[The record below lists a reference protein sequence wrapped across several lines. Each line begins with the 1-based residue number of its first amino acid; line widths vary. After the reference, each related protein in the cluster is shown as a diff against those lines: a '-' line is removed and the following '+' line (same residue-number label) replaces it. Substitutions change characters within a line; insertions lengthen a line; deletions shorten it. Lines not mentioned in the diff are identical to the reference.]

1 MIRDERGFVLIAV
14 LWLLVALSAVGL
26 DAGLRGRSERLAAA
40 NAIDETRARAAAQ
53 AGAEYARSRLTAAML
68 DQADELRAE
77 AAARRNR
84 DRGNRALSVRRL
96 FRDADPVDDPWR
108 DPEELLVTQL
118 AVGDAVFDLRVRD
131 TGAALNLNEADEETL
146 RQFFSQGLRLD
157 FALADRITQGILDWR
172 DEDDIPRLGG
182 GEREQYLREGLP
194 VLPSNGPFSSI
205 HEIAYVRGMT
215 AEVLARALPYLS
227 VIGSGRINVNA
238 APEPVLLAVPGMT
251 PAVATQ
257 LLLDRENGILPRRVD
272 DVLDMLAA
280 SPGSSRRA
288 RERELERAITLV
300 TTEVE
305 ILSEGWVQGSPIR
318 STIHVIVTR
327 AEEGALVVWRSVE

>member
-1 MIRDERGFVLIAV
+1 
-14 LWLLVALSAVGL
+14 
-26 DAGLRGRSERLAAA
+26 
-40 NAIDETRARAAAQ
+40 
-53 AGAEYARSRLTAAML
+53 
-68 DQADELRAE
+68 
-77 AAARRNR
+77 
-84 DRGNRALSVRRL
+84 
-96 FRDADPVDDPWR
+96 
-108 DPEELLVTQL
+108 
-118 AVGDAVFDLRVRD
+118 
-131 TGAALNLNEADEETL
+131 
-146 RQFFSQGLRLD
+146 
-157 FALADRITQGILDWR
+157 
-172 DEDDIPRLGG
+172 
-182 GEREQYLREGLP
+182 
-194 VLPSNGPFSSI
+194 
-205 HEIAYVRGMT
+205 
-215 AEVLARALPYLS
+215 
-227 VIGSGRINVNA
+227 
-238 APEPVLLAVPGMT
+238 MT